1 MIDRVLLALAMTAK
15 VVMGRAPVTV
25 WPPQHPLASDARWL
39 LTAPVGR
46 FDASALVR
54 LPDGSWLV
62 ANDKQSPLFRCDLST
77 NGTGVLSAAP
87 EWFPL
92 DRLRAA
98 AGDPSFQ
105 PDLEGLATDDRGR
118 LYLCTE
124 KQRWIFRATPGN
136 GTVERLGIDWSP
148 VRRWLSPTD
157 MNASWEGIAIGGDRM
172 YLANER
178 STGRII
184 VVDLATLRVS
194 GDFHARP
201 VGSTAMDVH
210 YSDLCWHDGSLWV
223 LCRGNRAVLRVDP
236 ASRQT
241 VAQFN
246 YGPVEGH
253 PSNAYSVPLG
263 IGMAEGLWVDDSHIW
278 VLVDNNGFA
287 RKADPKDFR
296 PLLFR
301 CPRPDSVAKP

>member
-1 MIDRVLLALAMTAK
+1 MLLRGVAIWVITWSAAMA
-15 VVMGRAPVTV
+15 RAPRAP
-25 WPPQHPLASDARWL
+25 WPPRYNLVADARWL
-39 LTAPVGR
+39 LSTPVAR

-54 LPDGSWLV
+54 LPDDSWLV
-62 ANDKQSPLFRCDLST
+62 ANDKQAPLFRCTLST
-77 NGTGVLSAAP
+77 NQTGSLAPAP

-98 AGDPSFQ
+98 SGDAAFQ
-105 PDLEGLATDDRGR
+105 PDLEGLARDAQGR

-136 GTVERLGIDWSP
+136 GAVERLNIDWTP
-148 VRRWLSPTD
+148 VRRWLSSSD
-157 MNASWEGIAIGGDRM
+157 LNASWEGIAIGGNRM

-184 VVDLATLRVS
+184 VVDLVSLRVT

-210 YSDLCWHDGSLWV
+210 YSDLCWHGGSLWV
-223 LCRGNRAVLRVDP
+223 LCRANQVVLRVDP
-236 ASRQT
+236 QT
-241 VAQFN
+241 HETLAQFN
-246 YGPVEGH
+246 YAPIERD
-253 PSNAYSVPLG
+253 PANAYAIPLG
-263 IGMAEGLWVDDSHIW
+263 IGMAEGLWVDDSHLW
-278 VLVDNNGFA
+278 VLIDNNGFP
-287 RKADPKDFR
+287 RRADSKDLR

-301 CPRPDSVAKP
+301 CPRPDVAPVP